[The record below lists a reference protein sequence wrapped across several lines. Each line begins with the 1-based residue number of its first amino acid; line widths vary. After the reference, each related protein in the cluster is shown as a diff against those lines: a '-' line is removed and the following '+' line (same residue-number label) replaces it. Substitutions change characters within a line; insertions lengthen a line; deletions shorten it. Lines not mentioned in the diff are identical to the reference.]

1 VKYQVEHI
9 QWKDLLTVSERVPI
23 CAIESEPAI
32 IDMVGYNIKEDDNIV
47 CLAHMI
53 YTIPKQTELIAS
65 EFSTVPKCSIIMRR
79 KLFALDEIKAD
90 DPRLQEGWCGTFP
103 KNKKEPK

>member
-1 VKYQVEHI
+1 MMVKYKVEHI

-53 YTIPKQTELIAS
+53 YTIPKQAELVAS
-65 EFSTVPKCSIIMRR
+65 EFSIVPKCSILRR
-79 KLFALDEIKAD
+79 ETLFCLGEIKASD
-90 DPRLQEGWCGTFP
+90 TRKIVPGG
-103 KNKKEPK
+103 